1 MQGERKLF
9 SVWISLLIAGNH
21 GATCSMEG
29 DGLRAEGEFFVLFGS
44 CQEQLEKRVLETV
57 LFSLF
62 STRANH
68 EGGGSIHIVS
78 WFKPS
83 NLSPW

>member
-1 MQGERKLF
+1 MQGQGKRF
-9 SVWISLLIAGNH
+9 SVWISLLIAGKH
-21 GATCSMEG
+21 DGGYSMEG

-44 CQEQLEKRVLETV
+44 CQEQLETHVLKTA

-68 EGGGSIHIVS
+68 EGEVLILCPGL
-78 WFKPS
+78 
-83 NLSPW
+83 N